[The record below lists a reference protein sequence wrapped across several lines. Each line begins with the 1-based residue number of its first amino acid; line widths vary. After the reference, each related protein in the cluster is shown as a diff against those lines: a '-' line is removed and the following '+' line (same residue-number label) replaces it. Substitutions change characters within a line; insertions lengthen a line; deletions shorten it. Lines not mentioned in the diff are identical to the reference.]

1 MNYKKVITAILL
13 VSDGSINHSYF
24 QENFDINIDELIKI
38 FDDINTELNQND
50 YGFYIKYDN
59 KSSDLVT
66 IRSISSEL
74 ADFKPPSILRGLSTP
89 ALETLS
95 IVAYEQPVTKLKVSE
110 IRGVE
115 SESSLKTLE
124 SRGLIEKSGTLDIP
138 GNPYLY
144 ITTNLF
150 LEKMNIS
157 TTEELPILG
166 EVSVNRS
173 IPEVGYIV
181 KSKDEV
187 YVNGKKIHN
196 NKKHEYYR
204 FYKPKGYVCSH
215 NKQGNTPTIFELIE
229 KDYLKFGGR
238 LDKDSEGLMLLLS
251 LIHI

>member
-24 QENFDINIDELIKI
+24 QENFGLSKDDLIRI
-38 FDDINTELNQND
+38 FDDINNELNEND
-50 YGFYIKYDN
+50 YGFYIKYDEN
-59 KSSDLVT
+59 SSDFATLRT
-66 IRSISSEL
+66 ISSEL
-74 ADFKPPSILRGLSTP
+74 AEFKPPSILRGLSTP

-138 GNPYLY
+138 GTPHLY

-157 TTEELPILG
+157 TISDLPLLG
-166 EVSVNRS
+166 EYFS
-173 IPEVGYIV
+173 
-181 KSKDEV
+181 D
-187 YVNGKKIHN
+187 
-196 NKKHEYYR
+196 
-204 FYKPKGYVCSH
+204 
-215 NKQGNTPTIFELIE
+215 IE
-229 KDYLKFGGR
+229 
-238 LDKDSEGLMLLLS
+238 EE
-251 LIHI
+251 

>member
-1 MNYKKVITAILL
+1 MR
-13 VSDGSINHSYF
+13 INKYIALNLPTSRR
-24 QENFDINIDELIKI
+24 KA
-38 FDDINTELNQND
+38 DDL
-50 YGFYIKYDN
+50 
-59 KSSDLVT
+59 
-66 IRSISSEL
+66 ISS
-74 ADFKPPSILRGLSTP
+74 G
-89 ALETLS
+89 
-95 IVAYEQPVTKLKVSE
+95 Q
-110 IRGVE
+110 
-115 SESSLKTLE
+115 
-124 SRGLIEKSGTLDIP
+124 
-138 GNPYLY
+138 
-144 ITTNLF
+144 
-150 LEKMNIS
+150 
-157 TTEELPILG
+157 
-166 EVSVNRS
+166 VSVNRS

>member
-24 QENFDINIDELIKI
+24 QENFGLTKDDLIRI
-38 FDDINTELNQND
+38 FDDINSELNEND
-50 YGFYIKYDN
+50 YGFYIKYDEN
-59 KSSDLVT
+59 SSDFATLRT
-66 IRSISSEL
+66 ISSEL
-74 ADFKPPSILRGLSTP
+74 AEFKPPSILRGLSTP

-138 GNPYLY
+138 GTPHLY

-157 TTEELPILG
+157 TISDLPLLG
-166 EVSVNRS
+166 EYFS
-173 IPEVGYIV
+173 
-181 KSKDEV
+181 D
-187 YVNGKKIHN
+187 
-196 NKKHEYYR
+196 
-204 FYKPKGYVCSH
+204 
-215 NKQGNTPTIFELIE
+215 IE
-229 KDYLKFGGR
+229 
-238 LDKDSEGLMLLLS
+238 EE
-251 LIHI
+251 